1 MHRIIVA
8 TDGSSAANRA
18 IDAGAVLAKCTGA
31 DLVLLT
37 IGGSVTGAEL
47 RDLASTAGDLSETM
61 QAAADK
67 IFEAGAKT
75 RPSSRRSLGNIA
87 NRLGRSRG
95 RDHRRGA
102 AIERPTCWLSAGA
115 AKAGCPPFSSAA
127 SRKNWQVLRHA
138 LLWSF
143 HNVQHLCGAGVRLV
157 FAQRYERTCD
167 LFTRF
172 LSFSTRGSS

>member
-1 MHRIIVA
+1 MARRTDSMHRIIVA

-67 IFEAGAKT
+67 ILKQAQK
-75 RPSSRRSLGNIA
+75 RVH
-87 NRLGRSRG
+87 RLGVRSVTLQTGWGDPGDAIIDAVRRLKG
-95 RDHRRGA
+95 DMLVVGRRGQS
-102 AIERPTCWLSAGA
+102 RLSALFLGSVSQ
-115 AKAGCPPFSSAA
+115 KLA
-127 SRKNWQVLRHA
+127 S
-138 LLWSF
+138 
-143 HNVQHLCGAGVRLV
+143 
-157 FAQRYERTCD
+157 FAPCAVMVVP
-167 LFTRF
+167 
-172 LSFSTRGSS
+172 

>member
-67 IFEAGAKT
+67 ILKQAQK
-75 RPSSRRSLGNIA
+75 RVH
-87 NRLGRSRG
+87 RLGVRSVTLQTGWGDPGDAIIDAVRRLKG
-95 RDHRRGA
+95 DMLVVGRRGQS
-102 AIERPTCWLSAGA
+102 RLSALFLGSVSQ
-115 AKAGCPPFSSAA
+115 KLA
-127 SRKNWQVLRHA
+127 S
-138 LLWSF
+138 
-143 HNVQHLCGAGVRLV
+143 
-157 FAQRYERTCD
+157 FAPCAVMVVP
-167 LFTRF
+167 
-172 LSFSTRGSS
+172 

>member
-67 IFEAGAKT
+67 ILKQAQK
-75 RPSSRRSLGNIA
+75 RVH
-87 NRLGRSRG
+87 RLGVRSVTLQTGWGDPADAIIDAVRRLKG
-95 RDHRRGA
+95 DMLVVGRRGQS
-102 AIERPTCWLSAGA
+102 RLSALFLGSVSQ
-115 AKAGCPPFSSAA
+115 KLA
-127 SRKNWQVLRHA
+127 S
-138 LLWSF
+138 
-143 HNVQHLCGAGVRLV
+143 
-157 FAQRYERTCD
+157 FAPCAVMVVP
-167 LFTRF
+167 
-172 LSFSTRGSS
+172 